1 MQEPVPKPT
10 EVPELLYAQRVG
22 AAFVAFIQFYAYLKK
37 DHIIPAKDLDAQK
50 REERAEAAIEL
61 ALTMQR
67 AMLALIGTS
76 RRRTYAHDLVYGTY
90 QQYMLFG
97 KPWNCATEGNE
108 HAHQDMKNF
117 FKHLANHNPN
127 AKHGDC
133 YQVLRMM
140 VIKTVFIRTK
150 AHLLPASN
158 YASMRANHV
167 LAQHAKR
174 IGDKKRG
181 AGSGPKGLKMYGDK
195 EQARLAQSAARVQ
208 ADVVECR
215 VCED

>member
-1 MQEPVPKPT
+1 MEAVP
-10 EVPELLYAQRVG
+10 EVPDLRYSQRVG

-37 DHIIPAKDLDAQK
+37 DHATPAEKLDEQM
-50 REERAEAAIEL
+50 REERADAAVAL

-108 HAHQDMKNF
+108 HAHQDMKKF

-127 AKHGDC
+127 SKHGDC
-133 YQVLRMM
+133 YQVLRLM
-140 VIKTVFIRTK
+140 VSKTVFIRTK
-150 AHLLPASN
+150 AHLLPATN

-167 LAQHAKR
+167 LAQHAER
-174 IGDKKRG
+174 IDGKKRG
-181 AGSGPKGLKMYGDK
+181 AGSGPKGIKMYGDK
-195 EQARLAQSAARVQ
+195 EQLRLARSAEKVQ
-208 ADVVECR
+208 KEVVECR